1 MNATRIF
8 FIATTIILLIT
19 SGLNAQNTKPK
30 KLFKTGQKE
39 FSAGNFPEALENFE
53 NGLESSKSLKKKTR
67 TKVHYLTAESYFTLR
82 DYQNA
87 EIHYLETIT
96 NDKKKK
102 NHFAYFQLA
111 NTLKYQAKYPDAKNF
126 YKDYLNLTSKN
137 KKVDF
142 ERRRARL
149 EIKGCELGDTLVVE
163 NPLFEVSNPGDRVN
177 GIYADFGPAIRGN
190 NLVFSKIRD
199 IDGEEKFARIYYSE
213 MYNNKFNNA
222 QLFSEAINEANVY
235 TGDPSFTPDGNTIY
249 FTRCSFPVK
258 QEKNCKIF
266 TSSIVN
272 GKWQTPVELNKYIN
286 AEGSNSMQPHIYVD
300 EKGKETLFFVSDRT
314 TGRGGKDIWFAEK
327 NENGEFG
334 RPKNMGYPINTAFDE
349 VSPFYDAAGNTFY
362 FSSNG
367 HISLGGFDI
376 FSSSK
381 DDDDKWSEPVNM
393 LLPVNSSVDDY
404 DFVLNENSELGFLTS
419 NRPGTTTERSITCCD
434 DIFMLKSTVIN
445 LYVKG
450 LVYIE
455 TENSRFVIDNAKVIA
470 TGNNKN
476 EQIFDFTG
484 NFFNFK
490 IEPGYWY
497 EVTAQAD
504 GYESKTVKF
513 STLDL
518 TKSDTLYYDIFLKE
532 KLPVAVDERKIIG
545 TIYYEFGKAQLT
557 ADAPKTLAEV
567 VEFLKTNSKTIIE
580 IAAHT
585 DSLGDKDINL
595 KVSKQRSEAARN
607 YLISQ
612 GIDKNRLISKWYG
625 MEKPKAPNTKDDGSD
640 NPEGRALNRRTEF
653 IIIDKQK

>member
-1 MNATRIF
+1 
-8 FIATTIILLIT
+8 
-19 SGLNAQNTKPK
+19 
-30 KLFKTGQKE
+30 
-39 FSAGNFPEALENFE
+39 
-53 NGLESSKSLKKKTR
+53 
-67 TKVHYLTAESYFTLR
+67 
-82 DYQNA
+82 
-87 EIHYLETIT
+87 
-96 NDKKKK
+96 
-102 NHFAYFQLA
+102 
-111 NTLKYQAKYPDAKNF
+111 
-126 YKDYLNLTSKN
+126 
-137 KKVDF
+137 
-142 ERRRARL
+142 
-149 EIKGCELGDTLVVE
+149 
-163 NPLFEVSNPGDRVN
+163 
-177 GIYADFGPAIRGN
+177 
-190 NLVFSKIRD
+190 
-199 IDGEEKFARIYYSE
+199 
-213 MYNNKFNNA
+213 
-222 QLFSEAINEANVY
+222 
-235 TGDPSFTPDGNTIY
+235 
-249 FTRCSFPVK
+249 
-258 QEKNCKIF
+258 
-266 TSSIVN
+266 
-272 GKWQTPVELNKYIN
+272 
-286 AEGSNSMQPHIYVD
+286 MQPHIYVD

-314 TGRGGKDIWFAEK
+314 TGRGGKDIWYAEK

-470 TGNNKN
+470 TSNNKN